1 MDSPMTELT
10 RHWLLD
16 GVITGPAL
24 QRSNTRTT
32 VAIHSDQGRFVVKT
46 YDEAPAL
53 GLVHPSAAEIDQHL
67 SIFDHLADTGFGHA
81 PVLLRTRL
89 QERFAHSDGRIIY
102 VLQQIAGSIPPDTP
116 GTWAEF
122 GRLAARLN
130 ANPDYPHAYGIPVA
144 GTIAELTRQA
154 RDYPFEHEF
163 LDLVATLG
171 VLANQ
176 PTGLIHAEIN
186 PANAILSPDGRLTLL
201 DWDQAGT
208 GPWVLEAGY
217 PLLAHFLTEDLA
229 FHRESAAA
237 FYDTYTGGRGLTA
250 DQRELV
256 FTAALL
262 HALRYLR
269 FGDPARRWARI
280 RFALAHRDEFLA
292 AMTEILGP

>member
-1 MDSPMTELT
+1 MDWLTTELT
-10 RHWLLD
+10 RHWPLD
-16 GVITGPAL
+16 RIITGPAI

-46 YDEAPAL
+46 YDDASAL

-81 PVLLRTRL
+81 PVLLRTRS
-89 QERFAHSDGRIIY
+89 EARFVHSDGRIIY

-122 GRLAARLN
+122 GQLAARLN
-130 ANPDYPHAYGIPVA
+130 ADPDYPHAYGIPVT

-154 RDYPFEHEF
+154 RHYPFERAF
-163 LDLVATLG
+163 LNLVATLG
-171 VLANQ
+171 VLADQ

-201 DWDQAGT
+201 DWDQAGR
-208 GPWVLEAGY
+208 GPWVLEVGY
-217 PLLAHFLTEDLA
+217 PLLTHFLTEDLT
-229 FHRESAAA
+229 FDRESAVA
-237 FYDTYTGGRGLTA
+237 FYDAYTAGKGLTA

-269 FGDPARRWARI
+269 FGSPARRWARI
-280 RFALAHRDEFLA
+280 QFAVGHRDELLSV
-292 AMTEILGP
+292 ISDGK